1 MTILIAN
8 HLNDYVF
15 AFMDILCLEKWTMYS
30 KYLTPEIVYG
40 TNGIHPIY
48 SHQYDL
54 TVELNLRKA
63 LSNKRIFTFRE
74 IGIDLT
80 R

>member
-1 MTILIAN
+1 M
-8 HLNDYVF
+8 
-15 AFMDILCLEKWTMYS
+15 MYS

-48 SHQYDL
+48 SHQYDQA
-54 TVELNLRKA
+54 VELNLRKA
-63 LSNKRIFTFRE
+63 LSNKRIVAFRE